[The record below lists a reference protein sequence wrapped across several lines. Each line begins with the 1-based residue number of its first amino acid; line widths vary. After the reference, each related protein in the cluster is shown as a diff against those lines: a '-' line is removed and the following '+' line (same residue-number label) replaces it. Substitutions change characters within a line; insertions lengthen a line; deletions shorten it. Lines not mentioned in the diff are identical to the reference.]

1 MSRTSKRPYTKSKR
15 FDKTCRNNGSCPYCK
30 NNRLHNFHREGQRA
44 MDQIKEQ
51 EIPQSPEPPEKPE
64 GPLAE
69 GF

>member
-15 FDKTCRNNGSCPYCK
+15 FGKNCRNHGACSYCK
-30 NNRLHNFHREGQRA
+30 NNRLHNFHRERQRA

-51 EIPQSPEPPEKPE
+51 EIPQPPEPPEKPE